1 MSQALC
7 SRRVC
12 RLASFCRTL
21 DDSDLQQRQFSR
33 RGHEHEESRTTHV
46 IHLSSM
52 PLCSLSVLKRLG
64 SESLVSMRG
73 VSCPKRV
80 KSAPGWPLFRVQ
92 MTVFRASMFFA
103 VRTPLRGPRAAA
115 GGRHKTTSKDVHRRR
130 ATGRVQHCATSN
142 ARESKR
148 GPILPTR
155 ADCSVGEPFLV
166 FTRRPLPPR
175 CLSES
180 SASPQ
185 RRPQPP
191 TLVHINSLHIAS
203 SSRGDKIQ
211 PRHAL
216 TL

>member
-1 MSQALC
+1 
-7 SRRVC
+7 
-12 RLASFCRTL
+12 
-21 DDSDLQQRQFSR
+21 
-33 RGHEHEESRTTHV
+33 
-46 IHLSSM
+46 M
-52 PLCSLSVLKRLG
+52 PLCSLSVLKTLG

-103 VRTPLRGPRAAA
+103 VRTPLREHRAAA

-130 ATGRVQHCATSN
+130 ATGRVQHCSTSN

-185 RRPQPP
+185 LRRPQPP
-191 TLVHINSLHIAS
+191 IAFGTHNLATHCVQLARRQDPATSCPYFIAFEALDYTDTGATGIQTYRISKFMAVYTGRIHIIQSQK
-203 SSRGDKIQ
+203 SRLAD
-211 PRHAL
+211 L
-216 TL
+216 YV